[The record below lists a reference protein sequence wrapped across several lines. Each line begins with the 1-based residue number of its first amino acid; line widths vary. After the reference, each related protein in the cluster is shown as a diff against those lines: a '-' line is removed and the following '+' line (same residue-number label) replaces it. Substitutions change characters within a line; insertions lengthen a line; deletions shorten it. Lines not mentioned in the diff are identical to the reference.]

1 MVYGCLLLLHL
12 AVGGEQPDP
21 KAVAYGGVILVML
34 CLTVG
39 PMVGPIK
46 HGKSICHPLQ
56 RMKGG
61 LALKME
67 GVSPIPADSRAY
79 FCCRVAMPKF
89 WDKPNAWMKNAQ
101 AHPNTGSLQ
110 IKSERRREWSSQS
123 SGWIL
128 EPI

>member
-67 GVSPIPADSRAY
+67 GVIIHGYHQFRPIQEHMFAVELP
-79 FCCRVAMPKF
+79 C
-89 WDKPNAWMKNAQ
+89 PNFGTNQ
-101 AHPNTGSLQ
+101 LLG
-110 IKSERRREWSSQS
+110 
-123 SGWIL
+123 
-128 EPI
+128 